1 MLEIKMV
8 TNVSDEQKRAI
19 PKYYEEIFSALYDE
33 TETVLTACQ
42 TGSGVLFRAEIAL
55 ILQPLRAHAT
65 LVVLTVWRRI
75 GRDAVLRGRVWRLR
89 RATLAA
95 TRPGIA
101 F

>member
-1 MLEIKMV
+1 VPFFEMLEIKMV

-19 PKYYEEIFSALYDE
+19 PKHCEEIFSALYDE
-33 TETVLTACQ
+33 TETVFTGCQ
-42 TGSGVLFRAEIAL
+42 TGS
-55 ILQPLRAHAT
+55 
-65 LVVLTVWRRI
+65 VVLTVWRRI
-75 GRDAVLRGRVWRLR
+75 GRDAILRGRVWRLW